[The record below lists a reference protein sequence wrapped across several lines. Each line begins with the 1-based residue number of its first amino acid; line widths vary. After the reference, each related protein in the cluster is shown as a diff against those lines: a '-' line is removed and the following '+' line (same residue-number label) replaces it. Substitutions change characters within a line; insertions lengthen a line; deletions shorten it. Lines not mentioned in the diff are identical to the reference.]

1 MADIKNNE
9 NLEGSNIVLCA
20 ANAYN
25 QKFFLNPDYNN
36 LPEDVKKELKII
48 SVGYT
53 EEIGGIF
60 LMEFNRDDKLVL
72 KSMHEDGDSL
82 FDEDNSRKKIDELAE
97 KYEPLFSKLEAY
109 YTALQTLRGNAK
121 RGGEEVEITDED
133 LKGESGLNNPEG
145 IAEVRQATAEEM
157 QSFYGD
163 DTDMDQ
169 TVVTEEE
176 QGTIKK
182 TGSWDMPVHPDDP
195 DAEQNAYHTLFGD

>member
-60 LMEFNRDDKLVL
+60 LMEFN
-72 KSMHEDGDSL
+72 
-82 FDEDNSRKKIDELAE
+82 
-97 KYEPLFSKLEAY
+97 
-109 YTALQTLRGNAK
+109 
-121 RGGEEVEITDED
+121 
-133 LKGESGLNNPEG
+133 
-145 IAEVRQATAEEM
+145 
-157 QSFYGD
+157 
-163 DTDMDQ
+163 
-169 TVVTEEE
+169 VV
-176 QGTIKK
+176 
-182 TGSWDMPVHPDDP
+182 
-195 DAEQNAYHTLFGD
+195 